1 MGSLIGIAAICAFTL
16 WLLGIGKAKPLP
28 APEDDIDTPT
38 DVDELA
44 EAEAEL
50 AEDPQARPIHEA
62 LEGEDDDDDWGP
74 GSSRSNLPGI
84 L

>member
-1 MGSLIGIAAICAFTL
+1 MGSLIGIAVIMAMLL
-16 WLLGIGKAKPLP
+16 WLLGIGKARPAP
-28 APEDDIDTPT
+28 APEDDVSTPVDT
-38 DVDELA
+38 DELA

-50 AEDPQARPIHEA
+50 ADDPAARPIHEA

-84 L
+84 I